1 MKDYNHPCIG
11 IHTNMSAFTK
21 TNMSTFTNIVKALI
35 LVCMPAMIR
44 AFPGH
49 FMFSSSSNPPLS
61 LSSTVAAFR
70 PILTRAMPLTM
81 AKEHPKNIGA
91 ARDVDDKDWEQWT
104 ARFAGKFVI
113 NTGTATLTSRR
124 AALDP
129 EVKGIGNE
137 HSLAILQL
145 DAGNTTN
152 LVHLL

>member
-1 MKDYNHPCIG
+1 MQHQQHERLNKKQY
-11 IHTNMSAFTK
+11 NMSAFT
-21 TNMSTFTNIVKALI
+21 ALI
-35 LVCMPAMIR
+35 LVCMPEMIE
-44 AFPGH
+44 AFPAGH
-49 FMFSSSSNPPLS
+49 FMFSLSSNPSLS
-61 LSSTVAAFR
+61 LSSPVVAFR

-91 ARDVDDKDWEQWT
+91 ARDVDDKNWEQWT

-129 EVKGIGNE
+129 EVKGIGKE

-152 LVHLL
+152 LTHLL